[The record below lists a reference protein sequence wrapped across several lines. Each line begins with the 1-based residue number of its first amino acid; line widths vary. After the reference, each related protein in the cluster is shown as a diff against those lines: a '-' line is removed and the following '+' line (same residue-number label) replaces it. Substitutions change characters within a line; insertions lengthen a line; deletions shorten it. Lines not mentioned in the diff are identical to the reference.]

1 MTDIKGRSPR
11 DPNPWYRGS
20 KRYGDLG
27 RHAPPGDELENTRDH
42 ERIWHELG
50 NLRSKGGINAGPW
63 VAPTLINSWINA
75 GPPYDDIAYRL
86 IGDDVLA
93 FKGHITGGASGSIA
107 FYLDSAYWPD
117 KDLSTITN
125 VVSTSLPGSA
135 QIYIKAS
142 DGSVTVT
149 VIPT

>member
-20 KRYGDLG
+20 KRFGDLG

-42 ERIWHELG
+42 ERIWHELA
-50 NLRSKGGINAGPW
+50 NLRPGKGGIDAGPW
-63 VAPTLINSWINA
+63 VFPTLINGWANA
-75 GPPYDDIAYRL
+75 GAPYDNIAYRL

-93 FKGHITGGASGSIA
+93 FKGHITGGDSGTVA
-107 FYLDSAYWPD
+107 FVLGSEYRPL

-125 VVSTSLPGSA
+125 VVSASTPGAA
-135 QIYIKAS
+135 QVYIKAS
-142 DGSVTVT
+142 DGTVTVT
-149 VIPT
+149 LLV